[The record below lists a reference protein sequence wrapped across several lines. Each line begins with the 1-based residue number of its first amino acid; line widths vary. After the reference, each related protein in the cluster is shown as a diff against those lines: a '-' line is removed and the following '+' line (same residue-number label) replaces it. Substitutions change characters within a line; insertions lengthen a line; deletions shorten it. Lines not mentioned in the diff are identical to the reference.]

1 MATQADELVTA
12 EGARKL
18 FDRYRDTAG
27 GGVVLADV
35 VTSGHMTSI
44 PLSDSVRNYRV
55 VEVFTYTT
63 SGSPR
68 ISAYARIVGAAVN
81 VGVQINF
88 SSAYGNYSFTYQFT
102 SETALGLMPGYAYI
116 TDGTGF
122 LIIGYN
128 FE

>member
-12 EGARKL
+12 DGARKL

-44 PLSDSVRNYRV
+44 PLSDSVRNFRV
-55 VEVFTYTT
+55 VEVFI
-63 SGSPR
+63 SGTNY
-68 ISAYARIVGAAVN
+68 SAFARIVGAAVIIGQN
-81 VGVQINF
+81 INF
-88 SSAYGNYSFTYQFT
+88 YGAYGNYGYQYQFKSDT
-102 SETALGLMPGYAYI
+102 TLGPQSGVSYI
-116 TDGTGF
+116 GDGISF

-128 FE
+128 FA